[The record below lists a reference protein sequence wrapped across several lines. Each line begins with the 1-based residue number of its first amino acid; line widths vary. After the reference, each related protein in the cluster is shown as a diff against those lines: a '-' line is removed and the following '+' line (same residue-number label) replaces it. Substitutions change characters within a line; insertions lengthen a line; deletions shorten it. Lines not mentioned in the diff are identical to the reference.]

1 MFCVTWLVTASSIT
15 EPIADSASQVSCV
28 RTAGGAAAPGAA
40 ALACTGSP
48 AVAAAARSDAQPVAA
63 HTPTNTTY
71 SADQPQPRAARS
83 NHGSSRTGKPSSASS
98 DAKFDSANSRYGTAL
113 RKRRQYQDCSSG
125 VVVDSRKYGR
135 PIVAASSSR
144 MRSVGS
150 SSPCGFQVE
159 DARIGSDSSETAS
172 STMCSVVWRRT
183 PSRVVQSA

>member
-28 RTAGGAAAPGAA
+28 RAAGGATAACARPSAG
-40 ALACTGSP
+40 TGSP
-48 AVAAAARSDAQPVAA
+48 SVAAAARIDAHPVAA
-63 HTPTNTTY
+63 QTPANTTY
-71 SADQPQPRAARS
+71 SADQPQPSCARS
-83 NHGSSRTGKPSSASS
+83 NHGSSRIGKPSSASS
-98 DAKFDSANSRYGTAL
+98 DAKLDSANSRYGTAL
-113 RKRRQYQDCSSG
+113 RKRRQYQDCNSG

-135 PIVAASSSR
+135 PIVAVSSSR

-150 SSPCGFQVE
+150 SSPCGFQLVE
-159 DARIGSDSSETAS
+159 ARIGSDSSDTAS